1 MKNLKENR
9 AITLIALV
17 ITIIVLLILAGVTI
31 NSIVGN
37 ENAMEKAKQ
46 AKEANE
52 SANEL
57 DTIKLAVT
65 DAIVKETDGLV
76 HLDKLNE
83 SLVGL
88 IKSNATG
95 EAPWKVIGSM
105 TGKTYRIT
113 KYGQVEETEEI
124 GDKVESINSKIGKQ
138 VNYTSPQD
146 SEYTGTW
153 RLFYADDDYVFI
165 ISTTNVL
172 NGYSLD
178 GNDKAGKSKYDV
190 GPSLSAYGVNY
201 NYLWQ
206 NELKKAGKTADTSS
220 NGKLSDRARATAYLC
235 DSENWN
241 QYVSSSLPTGTFAV
255 GGPTIE
261 LLVKSW
267 NAAKESNISGAP
279 SISAKWNDGDVI
291 SGGYL
296 PNKPNEFSSRNS
308 PYSINRELLAL
319 EVDDKSYGLYNTGED
334 YWLAS
339 PGSNNMGG
347 LCYLF
352 WYGYI
357 GINGYSTTGTGIRPL
372 ICIPTSSFNVNMIID
387 QN

>member
-1 MKNLKENR
+1 MKKIFENKG
-9 AITLIALV
+9 ITLIALV

-31 NSIVGN
+31 STIVGN
-37 ENAMEKAKQ
+37 ESAMEKAKQ

-83 SLVGL
+83 SLSGL

-105 TGKTYRIT
+105 TEKTYRIT
-113 KYGQVEETEEI
+113 KYGQVEETEEV

-153 RLFYADDDYVFI
+153 RVFYADDDYVFI

-178 GNDKAGKSKYDV
+178 GNDKAENSKYNV
-190 GPSLSAYGVNY
+190 VSSLSEYGVKY
-201 NYLWQ
+201 NDLWQ
-206 NELKKAGKTADTSS
+206 KELSKAGKTADTNSS
-220 NGKLSDRARATAYLC
+220 GNLSGRARATAYLC

-241 QYVSSSLPTGTFAV
+241 KYVSSSLPTGTFAV

-279 SISAKWNDGDVI
+279 STSATWNDGDVI

-296 PNKPNEFSSRNS
+296 PGKPTEFSSNNS
-308 PYSINRELLAL
+308 PYSIDEEILPL
-319 EVDDKSYGLYNTGED
+319 EVDNESYGLYNAGEN

-339 PGSNNMGG
+339 PGSNNMNG
-347 LCYLF
+347 LCYIH
-352 WYGYI
+352 WYGYVS
-357 GINGYSTTGTGIRPL
+357 INGYSTAGTGIRLL

-387 QN
+387 